1 MKSSANISERIESIQ
16 AINTIKS
23 LKFKYWNACDSKK
36 PADIL
41 ACFWSDDVY
50 INFEDFGIFS
60 SVQDMVTKYELY
72 SCHDMNKAHI
82 WLPCL
87 ALKKRYQNL
96 QNLYTHHPTKNRLGY
111 RQVFLNR
118 RHSNI

>member
-41 ACFWSDDVY
+41 ACFWSGDVY

-60 SVQDMVTKYELY
+60 SAQDMVTKYELY
-72 SCHDMNKAHI
+72 SCHGHLIEQHAGKIQLSN
-82 WLPCL
+82 C
-87 ALKKRYQNL
+87 YQE
-96 QNLYTHHPTKNRLGY
+96 TKPQDFGLCP
-111 RQVFLNR
+111 
-118 RHSNI
+118 II